1 MTESQSSLGAATYC
15 NAHKKGRPMPS
26 RLHPE
31 DQKRVDQYLA
41 SPVHQVERR
50 PFRVWILIAL
60 VVGSVVGLGLL
71 SRLLAQ
77 LVAV

>member
-1 MTESQSSLGAATYC
+1 MTAKSVKPWRS
-15 NAHKKGRPMPS
+15 NALQCTQKRPPMPS